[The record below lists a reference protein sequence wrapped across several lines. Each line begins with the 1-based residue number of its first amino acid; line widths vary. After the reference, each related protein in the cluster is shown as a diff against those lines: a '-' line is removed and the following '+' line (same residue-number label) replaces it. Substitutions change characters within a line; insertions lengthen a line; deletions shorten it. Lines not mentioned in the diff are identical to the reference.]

1 MYQPNLQTITKKL
14 PETTNNKTPGKNV
27 SKLTNYNNPIY
38 KSAQSLIKH
47 FFIAAIAAFT
57 IFVAGCEDPGN
68 LGSGFLDDDANLET
82 RTISPGTL
90 ETYVGN
96 SYTGRLRH
104 MAIGRY
110 DDPLFGEFTSAAL
123 IKPSILTAEIGTS
136 ISPDDTFKLRFVFSS
151 VVYGDSLST
160 ANFDIYRATE
170 VWRGNEIRFNNQISY
185 DESLKVGE
193 FSVEGTETVE
203 VELDQSW
210 VEEYNEYLSFE
221 GDDRNTRYR
230 DTFPGL
236 VIVPA
241 EDNEKV
247 LFARVRP
254 AADEDDSNLNF
265 VRFVLERADEPDDN
279 GDNGDN
285 GDDGEDGE
293 DGEDE
298 NDNDNGEDDE
308 DPRSFQTVLDWS
320 ALQSRSAPN
329 EQPDGI
335 IMHNTLDQI
344 ISLDPELSAERLGS
358 KNLANVQLILYQD
371 QDQLE
376 ASLPEHHS
384 RPEISFARIHLIDTQ
399 NVSDYIFSNS
409 PNLISELDTD
419 DYTYR
424 FDLTTYANSVIFS
437 SPGSGKFYITV
448 ESINGLI
455 FSTLLFDEN
464 APEDTR
470 PKINITSVKS
480 GNE

>member
-27 SKLTNYNNPIY
+27 NKLTNDNKSIY

-47 FFIAAIAAFT
+47 LFIAAVAAFT
-57 IFVAGCEDPGN
+57 IFVTGCEDPGN

-90 ETYVGN
+90 ETYEGN

-123 IKPSILTAEIGTS
+123 IKPSILTSEIGTS
-136 ISPDDTFKLRFVFSS
+136 ISPDDSFKLRLVFSS
-151 VVYGDSLST
+151 DVYGDSLST

-185 DESLKVGE
+185 DETLKVGE

-221 GDDRNTRYR
+221 GDNRNTNYR
-230 DTFPGL
+230 DNFPGL

-254 AADEDDSNLNF
+254 ASGEDDSNLNF
-265 VRFVLERADEPDDN
+265 VRFVLEHAEEPDENEEENGEN

-285 GDDGEDGE
+285 G
-293 DGEDE
+293 EDE
-298 NDNDNGEDDE
+298 NENGNGEDDE
-308 DPRSFQTVLDWS
+308 DPRAFQTILDW
-320 ALQSRSAPN
+320 AAMQSRSTPN

-335 IMHNTLDQI
+335 IIHNTLDQL
-344 ISLDPELSAERLGS
+344 ISLDPELSAERIGS
-358 KNLANVQLILYQD
+358 KNLANVQLIFYQD

-409 PNLISELDTD
+409 PNLISELNSD
-419 DYTYR
+419 DYSYR
-424 FDLTTYANSVIFS
+424 FDLTSYSNSVIFS
-437 SPGSGKFYITV
+437 SPGSGKFYITI
-448 ESINGLI
+448 ESINGLV
-455 FSTLLFDEN
+455 FSSLLFDEN
-464 APEDTR
+464 APEDLR